1 LVNKN
6 DIIGKYVAYITPAN
20 LQAEIQVTIDKRL
33 FNSFFSISS
42 IIAWQPPPVGVT
54 KINASVNK
62 SMGWIGI
69 HVVARDYQ
77 GCFFGRTMFY
87 PENNDRPT
95 WSRSYSNTSSS
106 VVQ

>member
-1 LVNKN
+1 LANKN

-54 KINASVNK
+54 KI
-62 SMGWIGI
+62 M
-69 HVVARDYQ
+69 R
-77 GCFFGRTMFY
+77 
-87 PENNDRPT
+87 
-95 WSRSYSNTSSS
+95 RSINLW
-106 VVQ
+106 VGLVLMW